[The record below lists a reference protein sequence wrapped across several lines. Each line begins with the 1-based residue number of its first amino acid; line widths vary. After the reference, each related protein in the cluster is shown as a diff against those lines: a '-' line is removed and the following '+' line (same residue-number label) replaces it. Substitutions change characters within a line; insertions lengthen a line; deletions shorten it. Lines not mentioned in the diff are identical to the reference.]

1 MDKIITFG
9 IPCYNSAAYMD
20 TCVQSILDGSDGA
33 QDIEIVIVDDG
44 SFKDNTAAKAD
55 EWAEKYPEVI
65 KAVHQENGGHGTAV
79 LTGLSNATGTFYK
92 VVDSDDWLDADALS
106 ALLQKIRETEA
117 AHADVDLF
125 IANYVYEHSVDNTQ
139 HVVDYTRVLPE
150 GRVFGWHEIGHF
162 NITQNLLMHALCYRT
177 SVLRE
182 EGVPLPAHTFYV
194 DNIYAWVPLPRCKR
208 MFYLNED
215 LYRYFIGREDQS
227 VNEKVMASRIDQQVL
242 ITRIMMESYHI
253 YDDVQIPQLRSY
265 MINYFVI
272 MMSICSVFSRLS
284 ERPDAMDELERL
296 WSDLHAYDRRMWRR
310 CRLGIMGQATNLPG
324 RLGKSITLALYHLA
338 DKFVKFN

>member
-44 SFKDNTAAKAD
+44 SFKDDTAAKAD
-55 EWAEKYPEVI
+55 EWAEKYPEII

-79 LTGLSNATGTFYK
+79 LTGLSHATGTFYK
-92 VVDSDDWLDADALS
+92 VVDSDDWLDVEALS
-106 ALLQKIRETEA
+106 VMLQKMRETEA

-125 IANYVYEHSVDNTQ
+125 ITNYVYEHSVDNTQ

-227 VNEKVMASRIDQQVL
+227 VNEKIMASRIDQQVL

-324 RLGKSITLALYHLA
+324 RLGRSITLALYHLA